1 MINKVNL
8 CGYVGKDPTIR
19 EVGET
24 KVAQVTLATSRTW
37 RDKKGEKQTET
48 QWHNLVIWGKP
59 AEVVEKYVTKG
70 KLIQVFGE
78 LTYRSYDDKDGVKH
92 YVTEIRV
99 NEFVLM
105 PQGNGNENEKT
116 DERSAAAEQGDDLP
130 F

>member
-8 CGYVGKDPTIR
+8 CGYVGGDPTIR

-24 KVAQVTLATSRTW
+24 KVAQLTLATRRIW

-59 AEVVEKYVTKG
+59 AEVVEKCVTKG

-99 NEFVLM
+99 NELVLM
-105 PQGNGNENEKT
+105 PQGKGNENEKEN
-116 DERSAAAEQGDDLP
+116 ERPASAEQGDDLP

>member
-8 CGYVGKDPTIR
+8 CGYVGQDPTIR

-37 RDKKGEKQTET
+37 KDKKGEKQTET

-70 KLIQVFGE
+70 KLVQVFGE

-99 NEFVLM
+99 NELVLM
-105 PQGNGNENEKT
+105 PQGMGNENENT
-116 DERSAAAEQGDDLP
+116 NERPAAAKQGDDLP

>member
-8 CGYVGKDPTIR
+8 CGYVGGDPKVR

-78 LTYRSYDDKDGVKH
+78 LTYRNYDDKDGVKH

-116 DERSAAAEQGDDLP
+116 DERSSAAEQGDDLP

>member
-8 CGYVGKDPTIR
+8 CGYVGQDPTIR

-37 RDKKGEKQTET
+37 KDKKGEKQTET

-70 KLIQVFGE
+70 KLVQVFGE

-99 NEFVLM
+99 NELVLM
-105 PQGNGNENEKT
+105 PQRRGNENENT
-116 DERSAAAEQGDDLP
+116 DERPAAAEQGYDLP